1 LEPPADSEPHAVN
14 TLNASTCPN
23 ARTKHSVLLI
33 LVSSPCWNGDRTTGA
48 LLPSLGNVRDGVFVE
63 VVASAVLN
71 QEINGGFCCWIPD
84 TVDFVRRNRSDMGS
98 PSNQLDRGGRLL
110 EVDEQLA
117 LEAHRFVG
125 DVRVPMPRPDLSWA
139 EPEDT

>member
-1 LEPPADSEPHAVN
+1 VLLVLVLVLVDDVVEAVTLSVEFEAPPVDGPVVLVVGDVVAASLEPPADSEPHAVN

-71 QEINGGFCCWIPD
+71 QEINGGLCCWID
-84 TVDFVRRNRSDMGS
+84 RKSGVEGQTVGIAAAV
-98 PSNQLDRGGRLL
+98 
-110 EVDEQLA
+110 
-117 LEAHRFVG
+117 
-125 DVRVPMPRPDLSWA
+125 W
-139 EPEDT
+139 T